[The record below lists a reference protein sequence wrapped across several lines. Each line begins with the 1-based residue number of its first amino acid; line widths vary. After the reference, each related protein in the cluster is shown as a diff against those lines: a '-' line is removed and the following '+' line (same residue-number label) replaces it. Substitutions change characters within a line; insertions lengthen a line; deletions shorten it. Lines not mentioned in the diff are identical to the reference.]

1 MQSTQKEAF
10 SEIINKRYSCRE
22 LKENTLSKEELDYI
36 LEAGRLSPSSLGLEP
51 WRFLVVQDSNKKAEI
66 SKIAHHQMHVK
77 KCGAIIILARLDFGE
92 YFIPKLQGRGMS
104 AEELQKRIDTYKPF
118 IDNMSESEKLHY
130 AREQTYLA
138 LGSLANAACA
148 LGLGSCII
156 GGFDSKALDSYLNLD
171 TAKERSSVMLVV
183 GEYEN
188 KVIPQ
193 KVRFG
198 REEVITFLD
207 K

>member
-1 MQSTQKEAF
+1 MQNTQKEAF
-10 SEIINKRYSCRE
+10 SEIIHQRYSCRE
-22 LKENTLSKEELDYI
+22 LKESALSREALDYI
-36 LEAGRLSPSSLGLEP
+36 LEAGRLSSSSLGLEP
-51 WRFLVVQDSNKKAEI
+51 WRFVVVQDSSKKAEI
-66 SKIAHHQMHVK
+66 SKIANNQAHVR
-77 KCGAIIILARLDFGE
+77 KCGAIIILLARLDFGE

-118 IDNMSESEKLHY
+118 IDGMSESEKLHY

-138 LGSLANAACA
+138 LGNLANAACA

-171 TAKERSSVMLVV
+171 TTKERSSVMLVV

-193 KVRFG
+193 KVRFSK
-198 REEVITFLD
+198 EEVISFIN
-207 K
+207 